1 MIHTMKMLQERKELH
16 TGEFNATINIILKGI
31 PMWKKP
37 IIKEIQVGLEI
48 NCYMC
53 AEL

>member
-1 MIHTMKMLQERKELH
+1 MKELH
-16 TGEFNATINIILKGI
+16 TGEFSATIKIILTGI
-31 PMWKKP
+31 PMWKKQM
-37 IIKEIQVGLEI
+37 IKEIQVGLEI

>member
-31 PMWKKP
+31 SMWKQP
-37 IIKEIQVGLEI
+37 IIKEIQVGLAI
-48 NCYMC
+48 HCYMC